1 MGHTVNLD
9 RHYRLLQR
17 QLDRTVT
24 GAPPSRRLAQIL
36 RLLYPP
42 RDVELACRLP
52 LHLTVLDDLAARL
65 KTPVEPLLDQLTG
78 MAHRGLI
85 FDVQQDGRRYF
96 CLAPLVL
103 GFFEFTFMRTREDLP
118 LGELAR
124 LFDEYLREDW
134 RDGTSRS
141 FFRGSTQFGRVLID
155 EKTLPED
162 ETEVLDWQRA
172 SHVVQTATALGV
184 GLCACRHKANHLG
197 RACDGPQRVCLSL
210 NYAADSLIRNGFC
223 EPITT
228 AEGMRI
234 LEISKNSGLVQIAE
248 NVRRRV
254 SYLCNCCGCCCE
266 MFRAA
271 KVGEIHNAI
280 TTSAW
285 IMQVDPQQCN
295 GCGRC
300 AAACPITAIDVGPAL
315 SGLAGDGPNFRA
327 DENGTVPFDGTAD
340 QARTARL
347 REDLCLGCG
356 VCCGVCRRDAISM
369 QPRAKR
375 VFTPET
381 IIDRMALMAVERNK
395 LADFIF
401 DRRGPV
407 SHRVLVRLVAILQK
421 TPLLKAAVAIKPLRS
436 AFLRA
441 AIATGRRHVGRLI
454 GEP

>member
-327 DENGTVPFDGTAD
+327 DENGTVPSAVIISPPAPRPIAFPSPLET
-340 QARTARL
+340 RL
-347 REDLCLGCG
+347 N
-356 VCCGVCRRDAISM
+356 S
-369 QPRAKR
+369 
-375 VFTPET
+375 
-381 IIDRMALMAVERNK
+381 N
-395 LADFIF
+395 
-401 DRRGPV
+401 
-407 SHRVLVRLVAILQK
+407 
-421 TPLLKAAVAIKPLRS
+421 
-436 AFLRA
+436 
-441 AIATGRRHVGRLI
+441 RRHRG
-454 GEP
+454 GP